1 MSRRYLIKRLAGAM
15 VTLLGVA
22 LLVFVV
28 LRLIPGDAITASLG
42 TEAGSLSPGQR
53 AALEEYYGIG
63 EPPLQQF
70 LSWLGNVLTGNLGV
84 ARQSGRSVSSLV
96 AEALPVTVELA
107 ILSTIFGTALGVL
120 LGVMSA
126 TRPGGARDLVGQGLS
141 FFGLITPSFVIATAF
156 VTIVA
161 TRLRYFPNAA
171 AYAAP
176 LDSIGLN
183 LQQMLFP
190 TLTLGLVITATVFRT
205 TRSAY
210 LEVSD
215 KDFVRFARSKG
226 VSERRVRWRHVLPNA
241 AIPIVTITGI
251 QFGYLLGGTV
261 IIEQIFQ
268 LPGLGRL
275 VLLGIEQR
283 EYAIVQSVV
292 LLIAAGFVLINL
304 LVDLLYARI
313 DPRVTYT

>member
-1 MSRRYLIKRLAGAM
+1 MSRRYLLRRLGGATI
-15 VTLLGVA
+15 TLLGVA
-22 LLVFVV
+22 VLVFVI

-42 TEAGSLSPGQR
+42 TEAGALSPGQR
-53 AALEEYYGIG
+53 AALEDYYGIG
-63 EPPLQQF
+63 DPPVQQF
-70 LSWLGNVLTGNLGV
+70 FTWLGNVATGNLGI
-84 ARQSGRSVSSLV
+84 ARQSGKPVSSLV
-96 AEALPVTVELA
+96 ADALPVTVELA
-107 ILSTIFGTALGVL
+107 VLSTLLGTALGVL
-120 LGVMSA
+120 LGVMA
-126 TRPGGARDLVGQGLS
+126 AARPGRWRDLIGQGFS
-141 FFGLITPSFVIATAF
+141 FFGLITPSFVVATAF

-171 AYAAP
+171 AYAGP
-176 LDSIGLN
+176 FQSLGLN

-190 TLTLGLVITATVFRT
+190 TITLGLVIAATVFRT

-210 LEVSD
+210 LEASER
-215 KDFVRFARSKG
+215 DFVRFARSKG
-226 VSERRVRWRHVLPNA
+226 VPERRVRWRHVLPNA

-292 LLIAAGFVLINL
+292 LLIACGFVLVNL

-313 DPRVTYT
+313 DPRVSYT